1 MSDAGMTD
9 SGNWIEDKIR
19 QAIARGDFDNLPG
32 AGKPLHLSD
41 VDDPDWWV
49 KQLAKREGLDFSAA
63 VPTVIALRRERD
75 TFPDSLDD
83 LATEESV
90 RAVLS
95 DYNRRVVE
103 DRRRPA
109 LGRGLPIVAR
119 LVDVDDMVEQW
130 RARRGEER
138 PPVSS

>member
-1 MSDAGMTD
+1 MTD
-9 SGNWIEDKIR
+9 
-19 QAIARGDFDNLPG
+19 LPG

-63 VPTVIALRRERD
+63 VPTVIALRRQRD

-83 LATEESV
+83 LATK
-90 RAVLS
+90 RACARSCSHYSL
-95 DYNRRVVE
+95 VE

-109 LGRGLPIVAR
+109 LVSGLPIVAR

-130 RARRGEER
+130 RARPGEER